1 MRLDDRTLKDF
12 LPVAAGR
19 AVGRAALVALSLT
32 GYPPNRLTAQVSFHV
47 AIGARYSSTLVHDS
61 IVTPFDLR
69 PALAPAL
76 LLSVRDELRPGWS
89 ADATLDVSP
98 SALRRHEG
106 GGSFDAGSFTAFAF
120 TVGLQ
125 RHFAPG
131 ASARVGVGGLRYLTS
146 QTGVFREGAGGIF
159 PLGSVAATYAL
170 PLSFARKHQ
179 LEVEAR
185 YDVHQFI
192 TPALRTEGFSASR
205 PVHRVAVLVRMGW
218 GGGRTP

>member
-1 MRLDDRTLKDF
+1 MT
-12 LPVAAGR
+12 AAR
-19 AVGRAALVALSLT
+19 AVTLVALGLT
-32 GYPPNRLTAQVSFHV
+32 AYPSTRLPAQVSFHV

-61 IVTPFDLR
+61 VVTPFDLR

-98 SALRRHEG
+98 SGLRRHEG
-106 GGSFDAGSFTAFAF
+106 SGSFDAGSFTALAF

-125 RHFAPG
+125 RYFAAG
-131 ASARVGVGGLRYLTS
+131 VSARLGVGGLRYTAS
-146 QTGVFREGAGGIF
+146 QTGVFREGSGGIF
-159 PLGSVAATYAL
+159 PLGTVATTYAL
-170 PLSFARKHQ
+170 PLPFARKYQ

-192 TPALRTEGFSASR
+192 TPALRTEGFTASR
-205 PVHRVAVLVRMGW
+205 PVHRVAILARIGW
-218 GGGRTP
+218 GGGATP

>member
-1 MRLDDRTLKDF
+1 MTVRRLGGW
-12 LPVAAGR
+12 AASTTT
-19 AVGRAALVALSLT
+19 LVALCLT
-32 GYPPNRLTAQVSFHV
+32 GYPSNPLTAQVSFHV

-76 LLSVRDELRPGWS
+76 LVSVRDELQPGWS

-98 SALRRHEG
+98 SGLRRHEA

-120 TVGLQ
+120 TVGLR

-131 ASARVGVGGLRYLTS
+131 ASARLGVGGLRYAAS
-146 QTGVFREGAGGIF
+146 QTGVFREGSGGIF
-159 PLGSVAATYAL
+159 PLGTVAATYAL
-170 PLSFARKHQ
+170 PFPFAQKRQ

-185 YDVHQFI
+185 YDVHRFI
-192 TPALRTEGFSASR
+192 TPALRTEGFRGSR
-205 PVHRVAVLVRMGW
+205 PVHRVAILVRMGW
-218 GGGRTP
+218 GGGGGGTP